1 MKRFATLTNAQA
13 AGCFALPLVVVGVM
27 LAGGRSAPPVVEAS
41 SVLPEESTDD
51 PRYPQVTPRGALHGQ
66 DALALL
72 AESERLADLAPV
84 PSPFPQHERYASE
97 GDEPMRITD
106 PAQPDFSLTSVLSA
120 PGGALCVINE
130 RVRRAGDQV
139 EPGWSVKSID
149 AAARRVVLTGP
160 GGREVVL
167 AQR

>member
-13 AGCFALPLVVVGVM
+13 AGCFALPLAVVGVM
-27 LAGGRSAPPVVEAS
+27 LGGGQSAPPVVEAS
-41 SVLPEESTDD
+41 SILPEVSTDD
-51 PRYPQVTPRGALHGQ
+51 PRYPQVTPRGALGGQ
-66 DALALL
+66 NVLHLQAESARL
-72 AESERLADLAPV
+72 AELAPV
-84 PSPFPQHERYASE
+84 PSPFPQHERYATE
-97 GDEPMRITD
+97 GDEPIQLTD
-106 PAQPDFSLTSVLSA
+106 PTLPDFSLTSVLSA

-130 RVRRAGDQV
+130 RVRRTGDQI

-160 GGREVVL
+160 RGREVVL